1 MSGIKRAI
9 LSELAAKGTTG
20 KKSQEALSVRG
31 QLEEKGYGLSK
42 DKNDDSYLGRNAK
55 PATKGK

>member
-20 KKSQEALSVRG
+20 KKSQEALSVKG
-31 QLEEKGYGLSK
+31 QREEKGYGLGV
-42 DKNDDSYLGRNAK
+42 DKNDESYLGKNAK
-55 PATKGK
+55 PASKK